1 MVDEYNYGD
10 EKQVVSR
17 AGKRRRVKQY
27 DENAWN
33 AVLNT
38 ASGRYV
44 INCIL
49 EKMTH
54 PFEVSFS
61 AENTRLTDFREGER
75 NVGNKLIAHA
85 FGKRQSLYNL
95 MREEHAKRTNG
106 ET

>member
-17 AGKRRRVKQY
+17 SVKRRQVRQY

-33 AVLNT
+33 DVLDT
-38 ASGRYV
+38 VSGRYV
-44 INCIL
+44 INYIL

-54 PFEVSFS
+54 PFAVSFS
-61 AENTRLTDFREGER
+61 AESARLTDFREGER